1 MSNNVVQV
9 EANQILAAS
18 VGKTAYTNPTAPVNL
33 RLMTANGTNTSA
45 GTEVTNAGGST
56 YAAQDTTGKWATP
69 ASGSIATNAA
79 ITFTNMPGTGGITTN
94 GIELWDS
101 TGTPV
106 RKWWGALTTP
116 KTTGLGDTLTFPSGS
131 IVATLT

>member
-1 MSNNVVQV
+1 MSANVIQA
-9 EANQILAAS
+9 EANKLLDASLA
-18 VGKTAYTNPTAPVNL
+18 GTAYTTHPTPINL
-33 RLMTANGTNTSA
+33 RLMTANGSSTSA

-56 YAAQDTTGKWATP
+56 YAAQATSWAA
-69 ASGSIATNAA
+69 ASAGSKATNGA
-79 ITFTNMPGTGGITTN
+79 ITFTNMPGTGGVTVN

-101 TGTPV
+101 TGTPLRV
-106 RKWWGALTTP
+106 WWGALTTP

>member
-1 MSNNVVQV
+1 MSANVVQV
-9 EANQILAAS
+9 EANKLLNAS
-18 VGKTAYTNPTAPVNL
+18 VSGAAYTTHTGPINL

-56 YAAQDTTGKWATP
+56 YAAQDTTGKWASA

-101 TGTPV
+101 AGTPLRV
-106 RKWWGALTTP
+106 WWGALTTP
-116 KTTGLGDTLTFPSGS
+116 KTTGLGDTL
-131 IVATLT
+131 